1 MIACRIYFE
10 DSKEAYEKK
19 KAELGVTQPI
29 SFEDEE
35 RYRQTYVFESEKW
48 LFTKGV
54 QRNDKD
60 KIQIE
65 DDQKVMGTLPSPAN
79 AF

>member
-1 MIACRIYFE
+1 LKKLLAAVIACRIYFE

-35 RYRQTYVFESEKW
+35 RYRQTYVFESEK
-48 LFTKGV
+48 
-54 QRNDKD
+54 
-60 KIQIE
+60 
-65 DDQKVMGTLPSPAN
+65 
-79 AF
+79 

>member
-1 MIACRIYFE
+1 LLNAAEYLVCTGLKKLLAAVIACRIYFE

-35 RYRQTYVFESEKW
+35 RYRQTYVFESEK
-48 LFTKGV
+48 
-54 QRNDKD
+54 
-60 KIQIE
+60 
-65 DDQKVMGTLPSPAN
+65 
-79 AF
+79 

>member
-1 MIACRIYFE
+1 
-10 DSKEAYEKK
+10 
-19 KAELGVTQPI
+19 
-29 SFEDEE
+29 
-35 RYRQTYVFESEKW
+35 